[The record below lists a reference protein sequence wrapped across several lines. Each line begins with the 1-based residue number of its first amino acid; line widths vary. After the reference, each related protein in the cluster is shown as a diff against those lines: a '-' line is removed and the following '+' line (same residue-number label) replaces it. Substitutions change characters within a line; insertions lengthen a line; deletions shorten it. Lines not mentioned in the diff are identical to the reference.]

1 MGLTV
6 YNAGYP
12 AVERQSKCALSHEV
26 LGLVQNHQQRIL
38 IYKLRRGFNHVHAH
52 VHAHVHSSRSLL
64 RPCANMQSSEL
75 PYAMRLAVVK
85 SPSSLEMEGCRVSG
99 MRSLLHTFSG
109 SSFVSLSRQGL
120 TCYSHL
126 PLLLNLRYSQGTLA
140 LVFVHSLL
148 TMYT

>member
-6 YNAGYP
+6 YHAGYP

-85 SPSSLEMEGCRVSG
+85 SPSSLEDGGMQGVWNEKPTSHFLRLFFCLTFMSG
-99 MRSLLHTFSG
+99 P
-109 SSFVSLSRQGL
+109 
-120 TCYSHL
+120 Y
-126 PLLLNLRYSQGTLA
+126 LLLSPPSSLESQILPGDTGLSFCS
-140 LVFVHSLL
+140 VSS
-148 TMYT
+148 

>member
-6 YNAGYP
+6 YHAGYP

-26 LGLVQNHQQRIL
+26 LGLVQNHQQRTL

-85 SPSSLEMEGCRVSG
+85 SPSSLEDGGMQGVWNEKPTSHFLRLFFCLTFMSG
-99 MRSLLHTFSG
+99 PYLLLSPP
-109 SSFVSLSRQGL
+109 SSFESQILPGDTGLSFCSVSS
-120 TCYSHL
+120 
-126 PLLLNLRYSQGTLA
+126 
-140 LVFVHSLL
+140 
-148 TMYT
+148 